1 MWNASV
7 SLTSVRRMGYR
18 WSTARLSSEP
28 RCLKSENVRGKA
40 RQGEARVRRL
50 SRVRIE
56 SRNKTVPESL
66 QKRLLAGTASGGRW
80 QTGSNSGRNDA
91 TKNKRRTLAR
101 RVGGWLVLE
110 QMSEAPSEGA
120 ILA

>member
-7 SLTSVRRMGYR
+7 SLTSVRRRAYR

-28 RCLKSENVRGKA
+28 GCLKSENVRGKA

-80 QTGSNSGRNDA
+80 QTGSNSGRKDA
-91 TKNKRRTLAR
+91 TKNKRSPRAR

-110 QMSEAPSEGA
+110 QSHTASPEEGF
-120 ILA
+120 